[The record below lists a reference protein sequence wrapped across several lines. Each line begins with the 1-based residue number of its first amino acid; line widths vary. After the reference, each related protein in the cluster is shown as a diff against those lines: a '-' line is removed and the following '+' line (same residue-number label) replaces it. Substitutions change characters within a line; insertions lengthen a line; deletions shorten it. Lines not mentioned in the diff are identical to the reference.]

1 MYVLGIESSCDDT
14 CCAVVNGRRILSNVT
29 ISSLS
34 LHKPYGGIVPEIA
47 TRNHL
52 KFIDRVFRLA
62 IERANIDVKD
72 IGVVGFT
79 HRPGLIG
86 ALVVGAN
93 FAKALSLA
101 LDKPLIGVNHLYAH
115 LYAPFLDNRIKFPFP
130 FIGLVVSGGHTELFF
145 VSDFDNIKCVG
156 KTRDDAAGEVF
167 DKVARA
173 FGLGYPGGWYI
184 DKLFKEEYK
193 DSFKFKCADLG
204 LNFSFSGIKTALVY
218 RKIELEK
225 DRKLSRELIVK
236 LLSSFQESIVKNIV
250 DKTILAAKKYRVKTI
265 VAGGGVVANRRL
277 RRLLRKAAVENKLRL
292 LLAPVTLSSDNA
304 VTVAGLSY
312 YLYNVKRRKSD
323 IGIKVYSN

>member
-1 MYVLGIESSCDDT
+1 MYALGIESSCDDT
-14 CCAVVNGRRILSNVT
+14 CCAIVSKRKILANITV
-29 ISSLS
+29 SSLS

-52 KFIDRVFRLA
+52 KFIDRVFQLA
-62 IERANIDVKD
+62 IEEANINVKD
-72 IGVVGFT
+72 IGVIGFT
-79 HRPGLIG
+79 QGPGLIG

-93 FAKALSLA
+93 FAKALSLS
-101 LDKPLIGVNHLYAH
+101 LKKPLIGVNHLYAH
-115 LYAPFLDNRIKFPFP
+115 LYAPFLDNSIKFPFP

-145 VSDFDNIKCVG
+145 VSDFDNIRCIG

-173 FGLGYPGGWYI
+173 FGLGYPGGVYI
-184 DKLFKEEYK
+184 DRLFKEEYK
-193 DSFKFKCADLG
+193 DDFKFKCADLG
-204 LNFSFSGIKTALVY
+204 LDFSFSGIKTALVY
-218 RKIELEK
+218 KKIELEK
-225 DRKLSRELIVK
+225 DKKLSKKSIVR

-250 DKTILAAKKYRVKTI
+250 DKVTLATKKYKAKTV

-277 RRLLRKAAVENKLRL
+277 RKLLKKAAVENKFKLFL
-292 LLAPVTLSSDNA
+292 SPINLSSDNA
-304 VTVAGLSY
+304 ATVAGLSY